1 MSLADECGT
10 DVEIY
15 RRAFDRTIYADSRTA
30 APETLLALLDSL
42 GLQRHGQ
49 AIYLWH
55 QVPDHLP
62 EAEQHQLASR
72 AVPWLHAAGYR
83 VNIATDVFDEAAYEQ
98 AASQVQAQRPG
109 AARHPV
115 PVSHSAH
122 APRSRSRH

>member
-55 QVPDHLP
+55 QVPDHIP
-62 EAEQHQLASR
+62 EAQQHRVASS
-72 AVPWLHAAGYR
+72 AVPWLLAAGYR
-83 VNIATDVFDEAAYEQ
+83 VNIAKEIFDEAAYQQ
-98 AASQVQAQRPG
+98 AARHVQGQRPG
-109 AARHPV
+109 TPRSAGPV
-115 PVSHSAH
+115 PPSAP
-122 APRSRSRH
+122 APGSRSRH

>member
-15 RRAFDRTIYADSRTA
+15 RRAFGRTIYAGSRTA

-83 VNIATDVFDEAAYEQ
+83 VNIAKDIFDEAAYEQ
-98 AASQVQAQRPG
+98 AARQAQAQRPG
-109 AARHPV
+109 PPRPPV
-115 PVSHSAH
+115 PASHSAR